1 MAALARVLSR
11 AFPSTIA
18 IPDVLKELALFG
30 AAGLLVSLL
39 LASYGLD
46 LSSSLFT
53 PHLPQADLA

>member
-11 AFPSTIA
+11 AFPTPITV
-18 IPDVLKELALFG
+18 PDALKELAIFG

-46 LSSSLFT
+46 LSAGFF
-53 PHLPQADLA
+53 